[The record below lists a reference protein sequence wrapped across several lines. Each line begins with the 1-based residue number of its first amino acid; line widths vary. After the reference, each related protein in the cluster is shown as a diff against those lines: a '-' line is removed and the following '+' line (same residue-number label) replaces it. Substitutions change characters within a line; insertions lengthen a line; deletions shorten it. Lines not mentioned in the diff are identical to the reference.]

1 MRFISLFLLIVFLSG
16 CATQQ
21 YGSFTKGIETED
33 TIVDDALLQ
42 MNLLYPPAKTAF
54 SMLHNVEKTDG
65 FGEKFLSKMRIH
77 GYAVQEY
84 SKQSAQTGKS
94 LAYILDKKDH
104 LVRLTVFIDGKSL
117 SRTYIEDKET
127 REVKT
132 NGMWT
137 LME

>member
-1 MRFISLFLLIVFLSG
+1 MRVIARFLFIVFLSG

-33 TIVDDALLQ
+33 TVVDDALLQ
-42 MNLLYPPAKTAF
+42 MTLLYPPAKTAF
-54 SMLHNVEKTDG
+54 SMLHTIEKTDV
-65 FGEKFLSKMRIH
+65 FGEKFLSNMRKY

-84 SKQSAQTGKS
+84 SKQSAQAGKS

-104 LVRLTVFIDGKSL
+104 RVRLTVFIDGKAL

-127 REVKT
+127 RAVKT